1 MKYTTLNEEMLRMK
15 SLMTEERLYGN
26 LVDKENILTEVT
38 GGRTFGRLGRYMDDV
53 KRNIP
58 QFRNAEYRYKGTIE
72 QMQNYPIN
80 DTNDLF
86 KHLVE
91 FEDVWGLIV
100 PYKDL
105 TNAKKILQI
114 INKQYKGNLLD
125 VDLFKKGSDGIMPIQ
140 YIPREGGIRQM
151 VLNLVKDSGGKWAPD
166 VTPINKPVTDLVVT
180 TGPVGTSIV
189 KRGKNNYLV
198 PTKDDG
204 TLDLD
209 PEGTIIIIAPDGK
222 KIKTKPGGDSI
233 EDIPWE
239 DVTDI
244 GVKPVRTTPIK
255 RVVNIIK
262 GKTEEA
268 AKEGQGISLTIT
280 GKEAMGAVDRGG
292 LQFSVGGGVPPKKV
306 WDNTPADKTSKT
318 ILSED
323 PRFSKR
329 FHKFLATAFEWYAD
343 PFQIIN
349 KMKKNSEFIK
359 KIFPAEVIK
368 HDKNI
373 GRSYLYVTTKRF
385 AINIGTT
392 SALLGYALEPGSEY
406 VPSSIAFENSD
417 DYTFSTIIFTYIRNT
432 LEMRYY
438 FKFILE
444 RDFRNMCNRISEIGI
459 DCEDLKKD
467 FLKETERLTLDGDC
481 TSFASQKSGEKYVRS
496 NLVKY
501 MNKNYGE
508 GDTDM
513 QSTGGDIVGW
523 LTETTFWGNIV
534 RLWTYINDET
544 GTNPFSQAVAAKVL
558 SCSEGVTN
566 TKITPIPGT
575 EEEVEVDLRAVAT
588 DKEDALVKKVKGGSV
603 YKFGD

>member
-1 MKYTTLNEEMLRMK
+1 MKYNTINEEMLRIK
-15 SLMTEERLYGN
+15 SLFTEERLFGN
-26 LVDKENILTEVT
+26 LVDKENILTEQ
-38 GGRTFGRLGRYMDDV
+38 LGPSFRKISKTIDDIKALKSKIPKSEIPNINKMLDAEISNTRDLLDNLTTYGNIWKMLVPDDELNKV
-53 KRNIP
+53 KAILNQIDKI
-58 QFRNAEYRYKGTIE
+58 YKG
-72 QMQNYPIN
+72 
-80 DTNDLF
+80 
-86 KHLVE
+86 
-91 FEDVWGLIV
+91 
-100 PYKDL
+100 DL
-105 TNAKKILQI
+105 TK
-114 INKQYKGNLLD
+114 
-125 VDLFKKGSDGIMPIQ
+125 VDLFKKNADGIMPID
-140 YIPREGGIRQM
+140 YVTSSGGLKEM
-151 VLNLVKDSGGKWAPD
+151 LLDLVKNAGGKWTSKPIK
-166 VTPINKPVTDLVVT
+166 PINKPVTDLVVT
-180 TGPVGTSIV
+180 GENVHGSIV
-189 KRGKNNYLV
+189 KYKKNDYLV

-209 PEGTIIIIAPDGK
+209 PEGTITILFKDGSERKIKPDGRN
-222 KIKTKPGGDSI
+222 I
-233 EDIPWE
+233 EDIDWE

-244 GVKPVRTTPIK
+244 GGKPVRTTPIQ
-255 RVVNIIK
+255 RVVKIVGDKADDAAEEGEGIFVELR
-262 GKTEEA
+262 GKESVKA
-268 AKEGQGISLTIT
+268 AKEGG
-280 GKEAMGAVDRGG
+280 
-292 LQFSVGGGVPPKKV
+292 FSVVIGKNVSDAKV
-306 WDNTPADKTSKT
+306 IENTPADKTSKK

-323 PRFSKR
+323 PRFMPR

-343 PFQIIN
+343 PFQGIN

-373 GRSYLYVTTKRF
+373 GRSYLWVTTKRF

-406 VPSSIAFENSD
+406 VPSSISFENSD

-481 TSFASQKSGEKYVRS
+481 TPFASQKSGEKYVRS

-501 MNKNYGE
+501 MNKNYGV

-523 LTETTFWGNIV
+523 MTETTFWGNIV

-575 EEEVEVDLRAVAT
+575 EEKIEVENAT
-588 DKEDALVKKVKGGSV
+588 YVPKDGEEWD
-603 YKFGD
+603 F